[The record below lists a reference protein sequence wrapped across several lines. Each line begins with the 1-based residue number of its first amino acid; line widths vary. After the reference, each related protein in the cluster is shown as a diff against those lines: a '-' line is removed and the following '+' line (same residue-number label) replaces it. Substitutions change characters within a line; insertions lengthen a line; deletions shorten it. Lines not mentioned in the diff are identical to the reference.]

1 MVACADPILTEA
13 LEIVAWDSYP
23 RRAVM
28 SAPRDSPEWPQP
40 CTTSSPRS
48 FRRATMLRSSASA
61 MDMETAET
69 LDAIR
74 GEIRRVE
81 TTLSA
86 EIDELRNALLESAA
100 AGQRHTQV
108 LFESL
113 RDDIRL
119 VAEGLAVVGAKVDRL
134 TR

>member
-1 MVACADPILTEA
+1 
-13 LEIVAWDSYP
+13 
-23 RRAVM
+23 
-28 SAPRDSPEWPQP
+28 
-40 CTTSSPRS
+40 
-48 FRRATMLRSSASA
+48 

-69 LDAIR
+69 LDSIR

-108 LFESL
+108 LVESL